1 MFCDQHCV
9 FIGGYTVRKIGIG
22 MHGSRGIPT
31 PPPPVKWKCILNLH
45 SNIIAKFNMLTS
57 LENTIIPRT
66 LLEIFLWSA
75 HAWFYFG
82 NNSCVARTVR
92 CKITNFLVELCKNRR
107 RVYIKRRIFCTEGG
121 VLPEVW
127 FSWRVLI
134 LLGAHKLFLNNCL
147 QSNPIVFFLQLYVLF
162 YPFTLFFGRKWKVTC
177 NFQPF
182 QCVAN
187 NLTNSKPMFVFI
199 YLLSFVVYY
208 HNKTR

>member
-31 PPPPVKWKCILNLH
+31 PPPPPVKWKCILNLH

-92 CKITNFLVELCKNRR
+92 
-107 RVYIKRRIFCTEGG
+107 
-121 VLPEVW
+121 W
-127 FSWRVLI
+127 
-134 LLGAHKLFLNNCL
+134 GAHKLFLNNCL